1 MRKVKYAGIQ
11 MSCTR
16 DVRENI
22 EKADRLVREAAAN
35 GAQIILLPE
44 LFENWYFC
52 QERNY
57 ESYKLAKPLMENDAV
72 TLEPE
77 TSGTDLT
84 YQWLHNDEEIPG
96 AVEKTYTVTAKDQE
110 DCGVYSVRILSQ
122 GGTSKTVDVCE
133 IKNVVSAVVPG
144 DLNQDGICS
153 AADLVML
160 QKYLLG
166 DLELTQEQA
175 LRADMTQDQV
185 VNGFDLV
192 RLRLALSEVSE

>member
-1 MRKVKYAGIQ
+1 M
-11 MSCTR
+11 
-16 DVRENI
+16 
-22 EKADRLVREAAAN
+22 
-35 GAQIILLPE
+35 
-44 LFENWYFC
+44 
-52 QERNY
+52 
-57 ESYKLAKPLMENDAV
+57 
-72 TLEPE
+72 
-77 TSGTDLT
+77 
-84 YQWLHNDEEIPG
+84 
-96 AVEKTYTVTAKDQE
+96 
-110 DCGVYSVRILSQ
+110 
-122 GGTSKTVDVCE
+122 DVCE

-166 DLELTQEQA
+166 DLELIQEQA